1 MKLAPRAWIESQ
13 PSIATPVCQT
23 QNRAPRM
30 RSTRVGPE
38 VRFWEDSATVSRGLA
53 VEKRAGNGRPHGTL
67 DVMVVSAM
75 AVLRTRERLCG
86 QGFSLHSAAVPD

>member
-1 MKLAPRAWIESQ
+1 M
-13 PSIATPVCQT
+13 
-23 QNRAPRM
+23 
-30 RSTRVGPE
+30 
-38 VRFWEDSATVSRGLA
+38 SRGLA